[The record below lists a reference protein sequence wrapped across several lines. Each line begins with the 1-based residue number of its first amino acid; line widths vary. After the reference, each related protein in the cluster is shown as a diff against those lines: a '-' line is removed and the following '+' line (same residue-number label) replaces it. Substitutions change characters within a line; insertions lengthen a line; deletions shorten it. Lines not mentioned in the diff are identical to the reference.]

1 MKTIAELRVEID
13 LLDEELLKII
23 AKRMDIVREIG
34 NLKKEKNLEALDKN
48 RWQSVQKRI
57 KEAAKNNNLSEEFVE
72 KLYQEIHQAALKL
85 QGKI

>member
-1 MKTIAELRVEID
+1 MKTLDELRQEID
-13 LLDEELLKII
+13 LLDEKLLKII

-48 RWQSVQKRI
+48 RWQSVLKKI

-72 KLYQEIHQAALKL
+72 KLYHEIHQAALKL

>member
-1 MKTIAELRVEID
+1 MKTLAVLRQEID

-34 NLKKEKNLEALDKN
+34 NLKKEKNLETLDID
-48 RWQSVQKRI
+48 RWQSVLEKI

-72 KLYQEIHQAALKL
+72 KLYHEIHQASLKL
-85 QGKI
+85 QGKL